1 METTDMSGRS
11 NWTTAP
17 ICGTP
22 AESQTIPL
30 IVGGAAQTAGEVPMP
45 IRTANNARWSLR
57 IITDSGDP
65 AASLAKFFQRV
76 PPSSPDLMPGNL
88 VARDDAYYS
97 TTKGADCAISCF
109 EIVSFILIVTLYLPG
124 CRPAMGSDFS
134 TVN

>member
-1 METTDMSGRS
+1 MSGRS
-11 NWTTAP
+11 SCTTAP

-30 IVGGAAQTAGEVPMP
+30 IAGGPAQTAEELPRP
-45 IRTANNARWSLR
+45 ISTANNARWSLR
-57 IITDSGDP
+57 IITNVGDP
-65 AASLAKFFQRV
+65 AASLAKSVQTV
-76 PPSSPDLMPGNL
+76 PPGFPDLMPGNL
-88 VARDDAYYS
+88 DARDDAYYS